1 MNYDFDR
8 FRSQQKFS
16 KNDWLLQFGDEPD
29 LSDVHIDVVYDA
41 VQSLSPEE
49 RSIIEAIFYERIPYS
64 ELGPRLGFSKVHA
77 WRLTKKALAHLER
90 ILHNNYSINMR
101 YNMFTNWDD
110 AAEAIVNDM
119 DAFNPAAPTSIDML
133 HGLQQRLAKCVRDSL
148 EVPLSLITDI
158 GDHACSQMKHDGTW
172 RADVMHR
179 LLVGKQ
185 RDYGH
190 ENIMLFGLTGVA
202 VRMCDKIARL
212 KTLTSEGIDPT
223 NESLLDTWRDL
234 VGYSVIGLMLWNNTF
249 PLNLKE
255 QAA

>member
-8 FRSQQKFS
+8 FRSQQSFS
-16 KNDWLLQFGDEPD
+16 ENDWMLQIGEEPN
-29 LSDVHIDVVYDA
+29 LSSRHLDIVYEA
-41 VQSLSPEE
+41 VQQLTEEE
-49 RSIIEAIFYERIPYS
+49 RFIIQAIFYERIAYS
-64 ELGPRLGFSKVHA
+64 ELGPRLGVSKVHA

-110 AAEAIVNDM
+110 AAESIVNDM
-119 DAFNPAAPTSIDML
+119 DGFLPSAPTTIAAMSS
-133 HGLQQRLAKCVRDSL
+133 LQAHLASHVR
-148 EVPLSLITDI
+148 EAREIPIGIITDI
-158 GDHACSQMKHDGTW
+158 GDNACSQLKHDGTW
-172 RADVMHR
+172 RADVMHD

-190 ENIMLFGLTGVA
+190 ENILLFGLTGIA

-212 KTLTSEGIDPT
+212 KTLTSEGHEPT

-249 PLNLKE
+249 KLNLKE